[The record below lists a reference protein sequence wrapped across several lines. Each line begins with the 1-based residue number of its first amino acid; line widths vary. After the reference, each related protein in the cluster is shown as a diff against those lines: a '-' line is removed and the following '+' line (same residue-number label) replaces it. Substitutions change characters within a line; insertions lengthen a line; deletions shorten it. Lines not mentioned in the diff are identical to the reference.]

1 MLFPTSAP
9 VAERPEPPA
18 GAIDRALA
26 VLGVLADAS
35 QPMGVTEIA
44 KRVGLPKS
52 VVHYHV
58 SALVR
63 NRYVEARP
71 DRRYGLGYAALK
83 LGRGSY
89 SNLEMRTRAL
99 PHMRGLHHDTWETV
113 ALSALVGRERVY
125 VDQLVSPQEIK
136 LAVEL
141 GRPFPLHAGASGR
154 AIMAFLPLDARE
166 ALLTEPL
173 ERLSRH
179 TVVDPASLRS
189 LLDAVRE
196 SGLAVSR
203 SERQEGAASVAAP
216 VFDGHGVAGALT
228 VCGPEYRFD
237 EASVERY
244 ASLLRVAAQQLSHE
258 LGAR

>member
-1 MLFPTSAP
+1 MASAQ
-9 VAERPEPPA
+9 VAERPEAPA

-71 DRRYGLGYAALK
+71 DRRYGLGYAALR
-83 LGRGSY
+83 LGRGNY
-89 SNLEMRTRAL
+89 SSLEVRAKAL
-99 PHMRGLHHDTWETV
+99 PHMRALHHDTWETV
-113 ALSALVGRERVY
+113 TLSVLVGRERVY

-141 GRPFPLHAGASGR
+141 GRPMPLYAGASGR
-154 AIMAFLPLDARE
+154 AIMAFLPNDARE
-166 ALLTEPL
+166 AVLAQPL
-173 ERLSRH
+173 ERLASG

-189 LLDAVRE
+189 LLESVRKD
-196 SGLAVSR
+196 GVAVSR
-203 SERQEGAASVAAP
+203 SERQDGGASVAAP
-216 VFDGHGVAGALT
+216 VFDNHGVTGAMS

-237 EASVERY
+237 EASLERY
-244 ASLLRVAAQQLSHE
+244 RPLLKAAAAQLSRE
-258 LGAR
+258 LGWR

>member
-1 MLFPTSAP
+1 M
-9 VAERPEPPA
+9 AEQPEAPA

-26 VLGVLADAS
+26 VLGVLAEAS
-35 QPMGVTEIA
+35 QPLGVTEIA
-44 KRVGLPKS
+44 RRIGLPKS
-52 VVHYHV
+52 VVHYHI

-63 NRYVEARP
+63 NRYVEARA
-71 DRRYGLGYAALK
+71 DRRYGLGYAALR
-83 LGRGSY
+83 LGRGNHT
-89 SNLEMRTRAL
+89 NLELRTRAL
-99 PHMRGLHHDTWETV
+99 PHMRALHHETWETV
-113 ALSALVGRERVY
+113 TLSVLVGRERVY
-125 VDQLVSPQEIK
+125 VEQLVSPQEIK

-166 ALLTEPL
+166 ALLSEPL

-189 LLDAVRE
+189 LLDTVRE
-196 SGLAVSR
+196 TRLAVSR

-216 VFDGHGVAGALT
+216 VFDGHGIAGALT

-244 ASLLRVAAQQLSHE
+244 GALLRVAAEQLSHE

>member
-1 MLFPTSAP
+1 MNRN
-9 VAERPEPPA
+9 VEPPA

-26 VLGVLADAS
+26 VLGVLAEAS

-83 LGRGSY
+83 LGRSNH
-89 SNLEMRTRAL
+89 SNLELRTRAL
-99 PHMRGLHHDTWETV
+99 PHMRTLHHDTWETV

-125 VDQLVSPQEIK
+125 VDQFVSPQEIK

-141 GRPFPLHAGASGR
+141 GRPFPLHAGAPGWV
-154 AIMAFLPLDARE
+154 ILAFLPLDARE
-166 ALLTEPL
+166 ALLSEPL
-173 ERLSRH
+173 ERLSPH
-179 TVVDPASLRS
+179 TVVDPSSLRR
-189 LLDAVRE
+189 LLDEIRDT
-196 SGLAVSR
+196 GLAISR

-216 VFDGHGVAGALT
+216 VFDGHGVVGALS

-237 EASVERY
+237 ENCLDRYGPLVRAASG
-244 ASLLRVAAQQLSHE
+244 QLSQE
-258 LGAR
+258 LGWR

>member
-1 MLFPTSAP
+1 M
-9 VAERPEPPA
+9 AERPEPPA

-26 VLGVLADAS
+26 VLGVLAEAS

-44 KRVGLPKS
+44 RRVGLPKS

-89 SNLEMRTRAL
+89 SNLEMRARAL
-99 PHMRGLHHDTWETV
+99 PHMRALHHDTWETV
-113 ALSALVGRERVY
+113 TLSALVGRERVY

-154 AIMAFLPLDARE
+154 AIMAFLPQDARE
-166 ALLTEPL
+166 ALLSEPL
-173 ERLSRH
+173 ERLSPH
-179 TVVDPASLRS
+179 TVVDPAALRS
-189 LLDAVRE
+189 LLETVRE
-196 SGLAVSR
+196 SGLAFSR

-216 VFDGHGVAGALT
+216 VFDNHGVAGALS

-237 EASVERY
+237 DRSLERY
-244 ASLLRVAAQQLSHE
+244 GQLLKTAAIQLSHE
-258 LGAR
+258 LGWR

>member
-1 MLFPTSAP
+1 VDSKEA
-9 VAERPEPPA
+9 VQPEPPA

-26 VLGVLADAS
+26 VLGVLAEAS

-44 KRVGLPKS
+44 RRVGLPKS

-63 NRYVEARP
+63 NRYAEARP

-99 PHMRGLHHDTWETV
+99 PHMRALHHDTWETV

-154 AIMAFLPLDARE
+154 AILAFLSLDARE
-166 ALLTEPL
+166 TLLSEPL
-173 ERLSRH
+173 ERLSPH
-179 TVVDPASLRS
+179 TVIDPAHLRS
-189 LLDAVRE
+189 LLDGVRE

-203 SERQEGAASVAAP
+203 SERQPGAASVAAP
-216 VFDGHGVAGALT
+216 VFDTHGVAGALS

-237 EASVERY
+237 DGSLERY
-244 ASLLRVAAQQLSHE
+244 GGLLRTAASQLSQE
-258 LGAR
+258 LGSR